1 MSYVQAATIGAAT
14 GLAAFAIAVTVMLVP
29 VHAAE
34 SDEIARR
41 IGLEMLR
48 EHMLRID
55 WTPPGY
61 FMVGYTVRVG

>member
-1 MSYVQAATIGAAT
+1 MIKSALIGAAT
-14 GLAAFAIAVTVMLVP
+14 GLAAFAVTVTIMLAS

-34 SDEIARR
+34 PGEMARQ

-48 EHMLRID
+48 DHMLRID